1 MVDAARVEPVGA
13 LEVACDES
21 GYEGEKLVGGVT
33 DVFAHASVCIS
44 EADAAACVAELRRR
58 IRSPATMYKAT
69 HLLRSKHR
77 AVLLW
82 LLGDDGPLLGNA
94 RVFLV
99 DKTYFL
105 ADALVTWLGARPELT
120 RFLYDASR
128 RTAEAEAFLIAANDF
143 LRITLR
149 DEQPVVSPLDP
160 LLPAIVRAVEYW
172 GAGGRPVA
180 VAHDRQTTL
189 SPERV
194 RTLRAANFAGLEQ
207 VDSFTDSR
215 VQVADF
221 LAGVAR
227 KIASDQ
233 LKGSDDAE
241 VSALLRPYVDPA
253 SIWIDNAS
261 WSRLTGS
268 PWQQPKY
275 GGIVE

>member
-1 MVDAARVEPVGA
+1 MTDAARAEPVAA
-13 LEVACDES
+13 LEIACDES

-33 DVFAHASVCIS
+33 HVFAHASVCID

-105 ADALVTWLGARPELT
+105 AERLVAELGARPELT
-120 RFLYDASR
+120 RFLYDAAR
-128 RTAEAEAFLIAANDF
+128 RTAEAEEFLVAANDV
-143 LRITLR
+143 LRTTFR
-149 DEQPVVSPLDP
+149 DHVVSPLDP

-172 GAGGRPVA
+172 GAGGRPVV

-194 RTLRAANFAGLEQ
+194 FTLRGSAAGFAGLEQ

-253 SIWIDNAS
+253 SIWIDQQS
-261 WSRLTGS
+261 WSRLMS
-268 PWQQPKY
+268 
-275 GGIVE
+275 

>member
-1 MVDAARVEPVGA
+1 MTDAARAEPVAA

-33 DVFAHASVCIS
+33 DVFAHASVCID
-44 EADAAACVAELRRR
+44 EEDAAACVAELRRR

-105 ADALVTWLGARPELT
+105 AEALVTRLGARPELT
-120 RFLYDASR
+120 RFLYDAAR
-128 RTAEAEAFLIAANDF
+128 RTAEAEAFLVAANDF
-143 LRITLR
+143 LRTTLR

-160 LLPAIVRAVEYW
+160 LLPAIMRAVEHW
-172 GAGGRPVA
+172 GAGGRRVV

-194 RTLRAANFAGLEQ
+194 FTLRGSAGFAGLEQ

-227 KIASDQ
+227 KVASDQ

-253 SIWIDNAS
+253 SIWIDEPS
-261 WSRLTGS
+261 WSRLTR
-268 PWQQPKY
+268 
-275 GGIVE
+275 